1 MKKVFITAVF
11 ALFLC
16 FNLVSCVSTPQRIP
30 QRIIDI
36 NGNPDSEFMIDAT
49 WLKEP
54 IMVKLTLDKWTN
66 KKLEKSSTIQI
77 INIYPKDKIR
87 IRLNSKDL
95 ADKIF
100 MGKLDVSGS
109 SLYFSTGWML
119 GCFNPGYLK
128 GTSRVIILTSDGKS
142 ANISSRPYKDVKQ

>member
-100 MGKLDVSGS
+100 MGKIDCNGYGLH
-109 SLYFSTGWML
+109 FSTGWMSSVW
-119 GCFNPGYLK
+119 NPGRFK
-128 GTSRVIILTSDGKS
+128 GISEIIILTSDGKS
-142 ANISSRPYKDVKQ
+142 ANFSNRTYKDVKQ